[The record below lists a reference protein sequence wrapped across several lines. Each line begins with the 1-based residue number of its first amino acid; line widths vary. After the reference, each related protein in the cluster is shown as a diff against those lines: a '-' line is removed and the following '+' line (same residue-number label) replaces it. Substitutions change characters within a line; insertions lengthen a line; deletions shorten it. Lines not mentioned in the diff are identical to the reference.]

1 VSRLKSNIRA
11 RRFKDGG
18 KVLSEEITTPPSI
31 SVAADGAPEVT
42 TEVLDSPR
50 EENANDEASLAFR
63 AQIAALA
70 NAEEISRQRQASPVP
85 QPQQPIDQR
94 ELRLAQWRQQGLS
107 REQESF
113 LRSNPILIDRPE
125 ITAFATAEADRDGYG
140 ADHPEHFEIVK
151 KNFNRVSE
159 EIERDLEAASQ
170 RAAARAKPAP
180 EYSEPRSAPQRSSPT
195 VGYAAPVSR
204 EVPSGGAYYSER
216 RSSRVT
222 LSPQEKE
229 VARLSG
235 ISEEEYALGK
245 MELQRRKEAGEIG

>member
-31 SVAADGAPEVT
+31 SVAAEGAPEVT

-63 AQIAALA
+63 AQIAALT
-70 NAEEISRQRQASPVP
+70 NAEARQRQASPVP
-85 QPQQPIDQR
+85 QPPQPIDQR

-125 ITAFATAEADRDGYG
+125 ITAFATAEAHRDGHG
-140 ADHPEHFEIVK
+140 PDKPEHYEIVK
-151 KNFNRVSE
+151 RNFNRISE
-159 EIERDLEAASQ
+159 ELERDLAAAEQ

-180 EYSEPRSAPQRSSPT
+180 EYSLQASPPQYRERAPIVSAPVT
-195 VGYAAPVSR
+195 R

-216 RSSRVT
+216 RSRIT
-222 LSPQEKE
+222 LTPQERE
-229 VARLSG
+229 ISRLAG
-235 ISEEEYALGK
+235 ITEEEYALGK